1 MKIKA
6 NDYTPDEILRFVR
19 QATDLNQK
27 EFAQTINKTKHWCQS
42 NELVRSNYYFK
53 DLLELAKKND
63 FEIYIIKNNK

>member
-42 NELVRSNYYFK
+42 NELGRSNYYFK